1 VKIGLIPFCT
11 IFYVLSQQQKTYF
24 VTWKMESG
32 FCTTKLETLIG
43 NIVWHDNK
51 HIYTHHGNI
60 IMNYATD
67 IAITLVIWLE
77 TPESLYV
84 IAHVVN
90 SF

>member
-1 VKIGLIPFCT
+1 LDLFHFAPY
-11 IFYVLSQQQKTYF
+11 YVLSQQQQNLFLSLGK
-24 VTWKMESG
+24 WKVG
-32 FCTTKLETLIG
+32 FCTTKLETLFG

-67 IAITLVIWLE
+67 MTITLVIWLE